1 MNALL
6 LVLVVPL
13 LGALALALLRPTA
26 LAGWVN
32 LGVSAVSL
40 GAAVWLAWSVALVG
54 DPGGPSGSMSGSILG
69 LGFRVDAFNVYL
81 VALTAFV
88 GLTTSIFSR
97 PYMRHVCATRQLGQ
111 GRLRTYH
118 AMYQL
123 FMFTMLLALT
133 TDNLGVMWVA
143 VEGATLATVLLVS
156 LYRTPEAVEAA
167 WKYFILC
174 GVGIALALFGTVL
187 TYFAAQQVVADPGA
201 GLTWSVLYAKASGLE
216 PAVMRLAFV
225 FLLVGYGT
233 KVGLVPM
240 HQWLP
245 DAHSEGPTPMSAVL
259 SGLLLNVAL
268 YAVVRLKML
277 VDGSLAQTAAPQLAG
292 HLLMGFGLVSFLVAG
307 LFLHRQRDIK
317 RMFSYSSI
325 EHMGLMTFA
334 FGIGGPL
341 ATFGALLHMLVHSL
355 TKSAIFVTV
364 GHATHIA
371 GTQSIER
378 IRGLIR
384 TQPAVGWSLLFGVA
398 AIAGFPPF
406 GVFMSEFLLLTATI
420 KSYPWL
426 AVALLSGLA
435 VAFAGLFRHVHP
447 MVYGTPPEGQKPVQ
461 ANMIPVAVHL
471 GLVLWLGLAIPVFLA
486 AWLDRATGLIAGAH
500 LL

>member
-1 MNALL
+1 LSALL
-6 LVLVVPL
+6 VML
-13 LGALALALLRPTA
+13 LTPVAGALALALLRP
-26 LAGWVN
+26 LRWAGWLNV
-32 LGVSAVSL
+32 AVAAVTF
-40 GAAVWLAWSVALVG
+40 GAALTLAWMVAVQG
-54 DPGGPSGSMSGSILG
+54 QVAG
-69 LGFRVDAFNVYL
+69 LMFRVDAFNVYL
-81 VALTAFV
+81 VALTAFI

-97 PYMRHVCATRQLGQ
+97 PYMRYVCATGKIGERGM
-111 GRLRTYH
+111 RVYH
-118 AMYQL
+118 SMYQA

-133 TDNLGVMWVA
+133 TDNLGVLWVA

-187 TYFAAQQVVADPGA
+187 TYFAAQHVPGDA
-201 GLTWSVLYAKASGLE
+201 ETGLLWSALYGRSGDLD
-216 PAVMRLAFV
+216 ATVMRLAFV

-277 VDGSLAQTAAPQLAG
+277 VDGSLAATATPHLAG
-292 HLLMGFGLVSFLVAG
+292 QLMMGFGLLSFLVAG

-334 FGIGGPL
+334 FGLGGPL
-341 ATFGALLHMLVHSL
+341 ATFGALLHMLVHSF

-371 GTQSIER
+371 GTQSIDH

-384 TQPAVGWSLLFGVA
+384 TQPAVGWSLLIGVA

-406 GVFMSEFLLLTATI
+406 GVFASEFLLLTATMQAQ
-420 KSYPWL
+420 PWL
-426 AVALLSGLA
+426 TLTLVTGLA
-435 VAFAGLFRHVHP
+435 VAFAGLFRHLHP
-447 MVYGTPPEGQKPVQ
+447 MVYGAAPHGQQPVQ
-461 ANMIPVAVHL
+461 ANMLPVAIHL
-471 GLVLWLGLAIPVFLA
+471 ALVLWLGLSIPAFLA
-486 AWLDRATGLIAGAH
+486 RWLDLATGLITGAH

>member
-1 MNALL
+1 MTALL
-6 LVLVVPL
+6 LTVFFPLAGALL
-13 LGALALALLRPTA
+13 LGWIRRLSW
-26 LAGWVN
+26 AGWLNV
-32 LGVSAVSL
+32 AVSTATCA
-40 GAAVWLAWSVALVG
+40 AAVLLAWQVAY
-54 DPGGPSGSMSGSILG
+54 SGEIAGMS
-69 LGFRVDAFNVYL
+69 FRIDSFNVYL
-81 VALTAFV
+81 LVLTAFV

-97 PYMRHVCATRQLGQ
+97 PYMRYVCESGKTTERGM
-111 GRLRTYH
+111 RLYH
-118 AMYQL
+118 AMYQA
-123 FMFTMLLALT
+123 FMFTMLLALS
-133 TDNLGVMWVA
+133 TDNLGVLWVA

-156 LYRTPEAVEAA
+156 LYRTPSAVEAA

-187 TYFAAQQVVADPGA
+187 LYFAAQHVVEDPAA
-201 GLTWSVLYAKASGLE
+201 GLTWSILYARAPQLQWSI
-216 PAVMRLAFV
+216 MSLAFV

-277 VDGSLAQTAAPQLAG
+277 VDGSLAATESPHLAG
-292 HLLMGFGLVSFLVAG
+292 YLLMGFGMLSFIVAG

-334 FGIGGPL
+334 FGLGGPL

-364 GHATHIA
+364 GHAAHIA
-371 GTQSIER
+371 GTQSIQR

-384 TQPAVGWSLLFGVA
+384 TQPAVGWSLLLAVA

-406 GVFMSEFLLLTATI
+406 GVFTSEFLLLSATM
-420 KSYPWL
+420 KSQPWL
-426 AVALLSGLA
+426 TVALLTGL
-435 VAFAGLFRHVHP
+435 VIAFAGLFRHLHP
-447 MVYGTPPEGQKPVQ
+447 MVYGTPPEGQQPVQ
-461 ANMIPVAVHL
+461 ANMIPVVVHL
-471 GLVLWLGLAIPVFLA
+471 GLVLWLGLAIPGFLA
-486 AWLDRATGLIAGAH
+486 RWLDRATELISGAR

>member
-1 MNALL
+1 MTTAMLAITALL
-6 LVLVVPL
+6 LTVFLPL
-13 LGALALALLRPTA
+13 AGAVILAGVRRLSC
-26 LAGWVN
+26 AGWVN
-32 LGVSAVSL
+32 VTVSAATFA
-40 GAAVWLAWSVALVG
+40 AAVALAWQVAR
-54 DPGGPSGSMSGSILG
+54 GGEVAG
-69 LGFRVDAFNVYL
+69 LSFRVDAFNVYL
-81 VALTAFV
+81 LVLTAFV
-88 GLTTSIFSR
+88 GMTTTIFSR
-97 PYMRHVCATRQLGQ
+97 PYMRYVCDSGKTSERGM
-111 GRLRTYH
+111 RLYH
-118 AMYQL
+118 TMYQA
-123 FMFTMLLALT
+123 FMFTMLLALS
-133 TDNLGVMWVA
+133 TDNLGILWVA

-156 LYRTPEAVEAA
+156 LYRTPQAVEAA

-187 TYFAAQQVVADPGA
+187 LYFAAQHVVPDPA
-201 GLTWSVLYAKASGLE
+201 EGLTWSILHAKADGLQ
-216 PAVMRLAFV
+216 PAIMSLAFV

-268 YAVVRLKML
+268 YALVRLKML
-277 VDGSLAQTAAPQLAG
+277 VDGSLAATNSPQLAG
-292 HLLMGFGLVSFLVAG
+292 HLLMGFGMLSFLVSG

-334 FGIGGPL
+334 FGLGGPL

-364 GHATHIA
+364 GHAAHIA
-371 GTQSIER
+371 GTQSINR

-384 TQPAVGWSLLFGVA
+384 TQPQVGWSLLIAVA

-406 GVFMSEFLLLTATI
+406 GVFTSEFLLLTATI
-420 KSYPWL
+420 QTQPWL
-426 AVALLSGLA
+426 TVALLTGLV
-435 VAFAGLFRHVHP
+435 VAFAGLFRHLHP
-447 MVYGTPPEGQKPVQ
+447 MVYGTPPEEQQAVS
-461 ANMIPVAVHL
+461 ANMIPVVLHL
-471 GLVLWLGLAIPVFLA
+471 GLVLWLGLAIPGFLA
-486 AWLDRATGLIAGAH
+486 RWLDRATQLISGVS

>member
-1 MNALL
+1 MIWLL
-6 LVLVVPL
+6 LTLLTPVAGSLV
-13 LGALALALLRPTA
+13 LALLRP
-26 LAGWVN
+26 LNVAGWLN
-32 LGVSAVSL
+32 LLVSAGSFI
-40 GAAVWLAWSVALVG
+40 ASVWLAWLVA
-54 DPGGPSGSMSGSILG
+54 DSGTIAGM
-69 LGFRVDAFNVYL
+69 GFRVDAFNVYL
-81 VALTAFV
+81 VVLTTFV
-88 GLTTSIFSR
+88 GFTTSIFSR
-97 PYMRHVCATRQLGQ
+97 PYMRHVCEIGMTNERGM
-111 GRLRTYH
+111 RVYH
-118 AMYQL
+118 AMYQA

-133 TDNLGVMWVA
+133 TDNLGVLWVA

-187 TYFAAQQVVADPGA
+187 VYFAAQHALLDPND
-201 GLTWSVLYAKASGLE
+201 GLTWSLLYDQAASLE
-216 PAVMRLAFV
+216 PAVMRIAFV

-233 KVGLVPM
+233 KVGLVPL

-268 YAVVRLKML
+268 YAVVRIKML
-277 VDGSLAQTAAPQLAG
+277 VDGSLASVQNPHLAG
-292 HLLMGFGLVSFLVAG
+292 YLLMGFGLLSFTVAA

-334 FGIGGPL
+334 FGLGGPL

-371 GTQSIER
+371 GTQAIDR

-384 TQPAVGWSLLFGVA
+384 TQPAVGWTLLIGVV

-406 GVFMSEFLLLTATI
+406 GVFTSEFLLLNATMQTQ
-420 KSYPWL
+420 PWL
-426 AVALLSGLA
+426 APTLLIGLA
-435 VAFAGLFRHVHP
+435 IAFAGLFRHLHP
-447 MVYGTPPEGQKPVQ
+447 MVYGTAPEGQLPVR
-461 ANMIPVAVHL
+461 ANMLPVIIHL
-471 GLVLWLGLAIPVFLA
+471 GLVLWLGLAIPGFLA
-486 AWLDRATGLIAGAH
+486 RWLDRATELITGVH

>member
-1 MNALL
+1 MNGALL
-6 LVLVVPL
+6 LTTFTPL
-13 LGALALALLRPTA
+13 AGALLLALLRRDR

-32 LGVSAVSL
+32 VAL
-40 GAAVWLAWSVALVG
+40 GALSFAAAAVLAWQVAQHGVVAG
-54 DPGGPSGSMSGSILG
+54 FG
-69 LGFRVDAFNVYL
+69 LRVDAFNVFL
-81 VALTAFV
+81 VVLTSFV

-97 PYMRHVCATRQLGQ
+97 PYMQHVLHTRLTGPH
-111 GRLRTYH
+111 GLRLYH
-118 AMYQL
+118 AMYQS

-133 TDNLGVMWVA
+133 TNNLGVLWVA
-143 VEGATLATVLLVS
+143 VEGATLSTVLLVS
-156 LYRTPEAVEAA
+156 LYRTPESVEAA

-187 TYFAAQQVVADPGA
+187 TYFAAQHALPDPA
-201 GLTWSVLYAKASGLE
+201 QGLDWSVLHAHSAQLQ
-216 PAVMRLAFV
+216 PAVMSIAFV

-245 DAHSEGPTPMSAVL
+245 DAHSEGPTPISAIL

-277 VDGSLAQTAAPQLAG
+277 VDGALAATATPHLAG

-307 LFLHRQRDIK
+307 LFLHRQRDVK
-317 RMFSYSSI
+317 RLFSYSSI
-325 EHMGLMTFA
+325 EHMGLMTFG
-334 FGIGGPL
+334 FGVGGPL

-364 GHATHIA
+364 GHAVHIA
-371 GTQSIER
+371 GTQSIDH

-384 TQPAVGWSLLFGVA
+384 TQPGVGWPLLIGVA

-406 GVFMSEFLLLTATI
+406 GIFTSEFLLLTATMQ
-420 KSYPWL
+420 SAP
-426 AVALLSGLA
+426 AFTVALLLGL
-435 VAFAGLFRHVHP
+435 VIAFAGLFRHLQP
-447 MVYGTPPEGQKPVQ
+447 MVYGAAPAGQTPVK
-461 ANMIPVAVHL
+461 ANMLPVILHL
-471 GLVLWLGLAIPVFLA
+471 VLVLWLGLAIPGVLA
-486 AWLDRATGLIAGAH
+486 QWLNQATVLIAGAP

>member
-1 MNALL
+1 MSALL
-6 LVLVVPL
+6 LVLLVPVM
-13 LGALALALLRPTA
+13 GALALVLLRP
-26 LAGWVN
+26 LGPAGWVN
-32 LGVSAVSL
+32 VAVSAFTFA
-40 GAAVWLAWSVALVG
+40 AAVWLTWEVAA
-54 DPGGPSGSMSGSILG
+54 GGEVAGF
-69 LGFRVDAFNVYL
+69 GFRVDDFNVYL

-97 PYMRHVCATRQLGQ
+97 PYMRHVCESGLTR
-111 GRLRTYH
+111 GRGLRIYH
-118 AMYQL
+118 AMYQA

-133 TDNLGVMWVA
+133 TDNLGVLWVA

-187 TYFAAQQVVADPGA
+187 TYFAAQQVVAEPSA
-201 GLTWSVLYAKASGLE
+201 GLTWSTLYRQAGQLE
-216 PAVMRLAFV
+216 PSVMRLAFV

-277 VDGSLAQTAAPQLAG
+277 VDGSLAASAAPRLAG
-292 HLLMGFGLVSFLVAG
+292 YLLMGFGLVSFLVAG

-317 RMFSYSSI
+317 RLFSYSSI
-325 EHMGLMTFA
+325 EHMGLMS
-334 FGIGGPL
+334 FGFGLGGPL

-371 GTQSIER
+371 GTQRIDH

-384 TQPAVGWSLLFGVA
+384 TQPAVGWSLLIAVA

-406 GVFMSEFLLLTATI
+406 GVFTSEFLLLTATMQ
-420 KSYPWL
+420 SQPWFT
-426 AVALLSGLA
+426 VALLGGLA
-435 VAFAGLFRHVHP
+435 VAFAGLFRHLHP
-447 MVYGTPPEGQKPVQ
+447 MVYGAAPEGRNPVR
-461 ANMIPVAVHL
+461 ANLLPVALHL
-471 GLVLWLGLAIPVFLA
+471 VLVLWLGLAIPGFLA
-486 AWLDRATGLIAGAH
+486 QWLDRATGLITGSH

>member
-1 MNALL
+1 MTALL
-6 LVLVVPL
+6 LTLLAPL
-13 LGALALALLRPTA
+13 LGALLLPLVRPPVVGGWLNLA
-26 LAGWVN
+26 
-32 LGVSAVSL
+32 VSAL
-40 GAAVWLAWSVALVG
+40 TLAAAGWLAWTVALEGEVFG
-54 DPGGPSGSMSGSILG
+54 RLIGI
-69 LGFRVDAFNVYL
+69 GFRIDAFNVYL

-97 PYMRHVCATRQLGQ
+97 PYMLHVRAEGRVYLG
-111 GRLRTYH
+111 GMRVYH
-118 AMYQL
+118 SMYQT
-123 FMFTMLLALT
+123 FMLTMLTALT
-133 TDNLGVMWVA
+133 TDNLGVLWVA

-156 LYRTPEAVEAA
+156 LYRTPEAIEAA

-187 TYFAAQQVVADPGA
+187 TYFAAQHVDFGALAEPGA
-201 GLTWSVLYAKASGLE
+201 GLIWSSLYSHAGALD
-216 PAVMRLAFV
+216 PTVMRIAFV

-233 KVGLVPM
+233 KIGLVPM

-268 YAVVRLKML
+268 YALVRFKML
-277 VDGSLAQTAAPQLAG
+277 VDGSLAATASPHLAG
-292 HLLMGFGLVSFLVAG
+292 ALLMGFGLVSFTVAA

-317 RMFSYSSI
+317 RLFSYSSI

-334 FGIGGPL
+334 FGVGGPL

-364 GHATHIA
+364 GHAAQIA
-371 GTQSIER
+371 GSQGIEK

-384 TQPAVGWSLLFGVA
+384 TQPAVGWSLLIGVA

-406 GVFMSEFLLLTATI
+406 GIFTSEFLLLTATMQVH
-420 KSYPWL
+420 PWL
-426 AVALLSGLA
+426 TLPLVTGLA
-435 VAFAGLFRHVHP
+435 IAFAGLFRHLHP
-447 MVYGTPPEGQKPVQ
+447 MVYGTPPEGQPPVK
-461 ANMIPVAVHL
+461 ANLIPVAVHL
-471 GLVLWLGLAIPVFLA
+471 GLVLWLGLAIPGLLA
-486 AWLDRATGLIAGAH
+486 QWLNRATQLITGSS